1 MRIAK
6 DTMSKHQV
14 FRGLSFTEDSHDIIV
29 IDTKRIVSSNV
40 VEAVYSSELHG
51 QEQYES
57 LALERPDSCKH
68 PITDTIK
75 CSNLPLP

>member
-1 MRIAK
+1 M
-6 DTMSKHQV
+6 
-14 FRGLSFTEDSHDIIV
+14 

-57 LALERPDSCKH
+57 FALERPDSCKH